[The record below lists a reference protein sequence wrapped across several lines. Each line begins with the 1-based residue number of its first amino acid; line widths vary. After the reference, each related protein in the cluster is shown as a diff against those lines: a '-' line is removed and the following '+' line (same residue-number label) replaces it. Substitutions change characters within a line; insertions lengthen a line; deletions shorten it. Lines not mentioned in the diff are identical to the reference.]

1 MFSPLSPHSQIMWVL
16 SVNLPLDMA
25 FLRLPCCRIIENI
38 WDHFKLLHSN
48 LNLIW
53 SWLSWGK
60 TLSLRSSSLENYI
73 WIIRKPSLL
82 FARAMES
89 CSFCLLLP
97 VPDFSPMLSVLLSSQ
112 RWAVDSAYRQN
123 NSWPYSVA
131 SLSHSASRHHCSRF
145 SSDLVLQ

>member
-1 MFSPLSPHSQIMWVL
+1 MASPGMFSPLSPHSQIMWVL
-16 SVNLPLDMA
+16 SVNLPLDMS
-25 FLRLPCCRIIENI
+25 FLRIPCCRIIENI

-53 SWLSWGK
+53 SWPSWGK
-60 TLSLRSSSLENYI
+60 TLSLRLSSLENYI

-82 FARAMES
+82 FAS
-89 CSFCLLLP
+89 YCP

-131 SLSHSASRHHCSRF
+131 SLSHSASQHHCSRF
-145 SSDLVLQ
+145 SSDLMLQ